1 MEEKYIPQKYRIQD
15 MKKTIMKT
23 FVKKKSDEFITYL
36 NYIFYHP
43 HQRNRVA
50 GARHALISK

>member
-36 NYIFYHP
+36 NYIFLP
-43 HQRNRVA
+43 
-50 GARHALISK
+50 STSEK